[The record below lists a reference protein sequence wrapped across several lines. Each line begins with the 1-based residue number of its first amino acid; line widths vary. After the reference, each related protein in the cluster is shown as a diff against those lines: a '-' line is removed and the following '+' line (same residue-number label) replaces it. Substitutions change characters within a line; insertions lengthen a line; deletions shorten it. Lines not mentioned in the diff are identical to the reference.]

1 MAPVIRLGY
10 LNGAT
15 SPVVEQEGDFDTD
28 VMKFKIRFDV
38 CAAAVGW
45 AGGVKMA

>member
-10 LNGAT
+10 LNGVTA
-15 SPVVEQEGDFDTD
+15 PVVEQEGDFDTD